1 MKLRKLR
8 VEQLRQFRRA
18 VEIRDLQPGINLFTG
33 ANESGKS
40 TLVRAIR
47 AAFFERFRSSSV
59 DDLQPWGDSSATPT
73 VELEFEWQEQ
83 CWHLNKTF
91 LRQKRC
97 DLQIAG
103 RPFNGEEAEEKL
115 ADLLGYEFSGRGASR
130 AENWGIPGL
139 LWVEQG
145 AGQDLNDAVNHAG
158 AHLQSALGESLGE
171 LASSSGDELISQVET
186 ERNKLRTTST
196 GRPTGELQKAN
207 QAVSD
212 LQAQQADLIEK
223 IGTYRQQVDR
233 LGALLQET
241 QQDHSR
247 PWDALRK
254 QAGAAQQ
261 RLNEVDGWAQE
272 QVREQQSLQQ
282 SHQSHELCREHLSAS
297 SRLQDSLTARRN
309 AVALAQT
316 EVDGLQAQEQPLQE
330 HLSQARK
337 VCQDAR
343 ERLVAA
349 RRQSQRS
356 ALASEL
362 AVLEQQLAE
371 ASSKLEGARV
381 QQASLLRLRERLQA
395 TVVDETQL
403 KRLRQVASELDR
415 VHIRRE
421 AAATRLHYALL
432 PGQSLELDGEP
443 ISGEAERLLSAP
455 ATLEIPGIGRLQI
468 SPGGED
474 LVELDLRR
482 QQLEDERV
490 SLLQL
495 LQVASLD
502 EAERRADL
510 SRLLEEDIA
519 LAQLK
524 LEQLAPKGLEPL
536 SETLRL
542 GASRQSD
549 LRQQIDVIPEETQEL
564 VLTVEQAEREQQ
576 RAMDGLAEADKA
588 VSDHRLDASLSA
600 QKLQS
605 ATDELQRLQNEL
617 NAPERQQ
624 REQQL
629 RGQLVSLEAEIQ
641 RLQQSIAARQQQI
654 DNARPDILKQDV
666 QRLTDSAKALE
677 EAASLRTLEIAR
689 LQSGLETAGAQGLD
703 EQLATVEQELETM
716 RRRQSELIRR
726 ADGLE
731 LLLEMLKAKRHALT
745 QRLQAPLQKH
755 LNRYLQLLFPQA
767 HLSVDE
773 HLKPTHLV
781 RSVNGS
787 QEQGDIGALS
797 FGAREQMGLISRLAY
812 ADLLQ
817 EAGRPTLIILDD
829 ALVHSDQQRLEQM
842 KRVLFDSAQRHQVLL
857 FTCHPENWRDLGVV
871 ARDIEALK
879 AAV

>member
-18 VEIRDLQPGINLFTG
+18 VEIRDPQPGINLFTG

-59 DDLQPWGDSSATPT
+59 DDLQPWGDSSAAPT

-83 CWHLNKTF
+83 CWHLNKSF

-186 ERNKLRTTST
+186 ERNKLRTAST

-212 LQAQQADLIEK
+212 LQAQQEDLIEK

-261 RLNEVDGWAQE
+261 RLNEVDGWEQE
-272 QVREQQSLQQ
+272 QVRELQSLQQ

-343 ERLVAA
+343 ERLGAA

-381 QQASLLRLRERLQA
+381 QQASLLQLRERLQA
-395 TVVDETQL
+395 TAVDETQL

-415 VHIRRE
+415 VQISRE

-502 EAERRADL
+502 EAELRADL

-536 SETLRL
+536 NETLRL

-549 LRQQIDVIPEETQEL
+549 LRQQIDAIPEEAQEL

-624 REQQL
+624 HEKQL